1 MVSLIVYRWNEAVFK
16 IPRLGLNLMLA
27 NEAMS
32 DRTKENIRVD
42 LAQSKEMSQTYEIIS
57 H

>member
-32 DRTKENIRVD
+32 DRTKEYIRVD
-42 LAQSKEMSQTYEIIS
+42 LAQLKEMSQTYEITS

>member
-27 NEAMS
+27 KEAMS

>member
-1 MVSLIVYRWNEAVFK
+1 MVSLIVYRWNEAVLK

-42 LAQSKEMSQTYEIIS
+42 LAQLKEMSQTYEITS

>member
-1 MVSLIVYRWNEAVFK
+1 MVSLIVYRWNEAVLK

-42 LAQSKEMSQTYEIIS
+42 LAQL
-57 H
+57 